1 MSADL
6 TFLDEIVQALDRE
19 TLEWLEIR
27 IARRKATMHPEIIVR
42 KRIIRKNED

>member
-6 TFLDEIVQALDRE
+6 TFLDEIIQGLDIG

-42 KRIIRKNED
+42 RTIIRKIED